1 MGTNKKQLHYKWNWQ
16 LRSRPHELWELV
28 SNTNRLFK
36 NLNLPTVQP
45 TDISYEINDGHLQL
59 SYNSIKY
66 NDAWIE
72 EPYEWEYPYRYSVKR
87 HYKNGGYE
95 EVRIHVEMF
104 PNSQGTRLQYQM
116 WLTPKNKLAYYY
128 TKIRH
133 KLFLRAKLKSA
144 FKKYAILVEKNQLP
158 YQFENTS
165 KVDRG
170 SIVKLNETK
179 QELQES
185 TQNPVIA
192 QKICDYI
199 SKADDID
206 LIRIEPHKLAQH
218 WGEELKDV
226 INGVLYGVKKGL
238 LNFNWDLYCPR
249 CRTIQQRCKTLN
261 EVHEPIFC
269 HDCNHEFSVNFN
281 QSLQLSF
288 RPNPLIRKIKDEF
301 YSLAGP
307 QEKPHVKIQ
316 QFIKPEKA
324 RYVNTYLEEGTYQL
338 RCSEAEGIA
347 VFKVT
352 EEGQDT
358 VNVRLTNF
366 GLNGVAEISN
376 RPNLIFENQTRTD
389 QIFVL
394 EKVEWN
400 DKKLTASQVTSLQLF
415 RDLFANEVLPKG
427 EKIAVDKLTLMFTD
441 IYDSTGMYHKEGE
454 EHAISRV
461 MEHFEILQD
470 AVAKE
475 DGALVKTIGD
485 AIMAVFSNPD
495 KAFKAFITA
504 QEIISKDRRFDKSLK
519 LKAGIHHGNCV
530 AVNLNN
536 KIDYFGSTVNIASRL
551 VDAAN
556 ENEIII
562 SEDVAS
568 NEHIQ
573 QLLDEKYSHFNIQQ
587 EYVPLKG
594 FDEQEFKLQRIH
606 LEQSALRLV
615 V

>member
-1 MGTNKKQLHYKWNWQ
+1 MGTTQKQLHFKWNWKLQ
-16 LRSRPHELWELV
+16 SKPEELWDLV
-28 SNTNRLFK
+28 SDTNRLFK

-45 TDISYEINDGHLQL
+45 TDISYEINGGHLQL

-72 EPYEWEYPYRYSVKR
+72 EPYEWEYPYRYGVKR
-87 HYKNGGYE
+87 VFKSGAYHE
-95 EVRIHVEMF
+95 ARIHVELL
-104 PNSQGTRLQYQM
+104 PTNQGTKLQYQV
-116 WLTPKNKLAYYY
+116 WLKPKNKVALFY
-128 TKIRH
+128 TRLKN
-133 KLFLRAKLKSA
+133 KLFLRAKLKSTL
-144 FKKYAILVEKNQLP
+144 KKYARIVEENKLP
-158 YQFENTS
+158 YQYTFSS
-165 KVDRG
+165 KLER
-170 SIVKLNETK
+170 SSQTKLNEIRQK
-179 QELQES
+179 LGES
-185 TQNPVIA
+185 TQYPSITN
-192 QKICDYI
+192 KLCEFI

-206 LIRIEPHKLAQH
+206 LIRIEPHKLAHH
-218 WGEELKDV
+218 WGEDSKDV
-226 INGVLYGVKKGL
+226 INSILHAVKKGL

-261 EVHEPIFC
+261 EVQAPIFC

-288 RPNPLIRKIKDEF
+288 RPNPLIRKVKDEF

-307 QEKPHVKIQ
+307 QEKPHVKVQ
-316 QFIKPEKA
+316 QHLRPNQT
-324 RYVNTYLEEGTYQL
+324 RYVNTVLEEGTYQL
-338 RCSEAEGIA
+338 HCSEAEGIA

-352 EEGQDT
+352 EDGQET
-358 VNVRLTNF
+358 VNVKLTNF
-366 GLNGVAEISN
+366 GLNGVIKISKK
-376 RPNLIFENQTRTD
+376 PNLIFENRTRSN

-394 EKVEWN
+394 EKVDWDE
-400 DKKLTASQVTSLQLF
+400 KKLTAAQVTSLQLF

-441 IYDSTGMYHKEGE
+441 IYDSTAMYHQEGDD
-454 EHAISRV
+454 HAISRV
-461 MEHFEILQD
+461 IEHFEILQN

-495 KAFKAFITA
+495 KAFKAFIAA
-504 QEIISKDRRFDKSLK
+504 QEIISKDNRFAKSLK
-519 LKAGIHHGNCV
+519 LKAGIHHGSCV

-551 VDAAN
+551 VDSAN
-556 ENEIII
+556 ENEIVI
-562 SEDVAS
+562 SEDVAG

-573 QLLDEKYSHFNIQQ
+573 QLLEDKYSHFNIQQ
-587 EYVPLKG
+587 EHVPLRG
-594 FDEQEFKLQRIH
+594 FDREEFKLKRIH
-606 LEQSALRLV
+606 LKQSALRLV